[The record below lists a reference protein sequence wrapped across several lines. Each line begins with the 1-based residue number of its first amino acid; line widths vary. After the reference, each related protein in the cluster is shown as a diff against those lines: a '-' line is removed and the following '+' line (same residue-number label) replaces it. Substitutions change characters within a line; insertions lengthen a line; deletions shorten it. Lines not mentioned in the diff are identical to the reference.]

1 MIEADHVLA
10 IRRFSRFYTRAIGV
24 LDESYFSPAFSLT
37 EGRVLFEL
45 GARGPATASGLV
57 RDLAIDP
64 GYLSRILKSFE
75 TRGYVDRRASQA
87 DRRKSEIL
95 LTSAGRAAFETLDRR
110 SSEGVATLI
119 GPLDGV
125 ARDRLAK
132 AMAEIEALLGR
143 ERDSPK
149 VILRSHRTGDM
160 GWVVERHGAIYAV
173 EQGWG
178 FRFEAMVAE
187 IAASFLDRFD
197 PAAERC
203 WIAERDGVRVGCVF
217 LVRESEETAKLRL
230 LLVDPAARGLG
241 LGRRLV
247 AECIDFAREKGYR
260 RLTLWTQSCLLAARR
275 LYADAGFR
283 LVRSEPYRG
292 LGLDL
297 VSETWE
303 LELGRERQPPSAR
316 SVRSD

>member
-1 MIEADHVLA
+1 MIEADHIPA

-24 LDESYFSPAFSLT
+24 LDEGYFSPAFSLT

-45 GARGPATASGLV
+45 GARDPATASELV

-64 GYLSRILKSFE
+64 GYLSRILMSFV
-75 TRGYVDRRASQA
+75 TRGYVDRRASRT
-87 DRRKSEIL
+87 DRRKSEIS
-95 LTSAGRAAFETLDRR
+95 LTPAGRTAFETLDRH

-119 GPLDGV
+119 RPLDGA

-143 ERDSPK
+143 EGDPPE
-149 VILRSHRTGDM
+149 VTLRPHRVGDM
-160 GWVVERHGAIYAV
+160 GWVVERHGAIYAE

-203 WIAERDGVRVGCVF
+203 WIAERNGVRVGCVF

-247 AECIDFAREKGYR
+247 AECTAFAREKGYR
-260 RLTLWTQSCLLAARR
+260 RLTLWTQNCLVAARR

-292 LGLDL
+292 LGPDL

-303 LELGRERQPPSAR
+303 LELKQGALG
-316 SVRSD
+316 